1 MEIMDILENK
11 IDALLNELSSV
22 ERDKENVLHDYQTR
36 LTELLAENTALKDE
50 LEQEKMLKNEILS
63 RIDTLLLKLKE
74 RTHE

>member
-22 ERDKENVLHDYQTR
+22 EKDKESVLHDYQTR
-36 LTELLAENTALKDE
+36 LTELLAENTTLKDE
-50 LEQEKMLKNEILS
+50 LEQERMLKNEILS